1 MLFTTLFHTRIYLR
15 KKETRLWTGCL
26 LLAIF
31 SVWKQG
37 FQTTYFVDVGVLL
50 GGGQAGPVLP
60 MLRGLELA
68 R

>member
-1 MLFTTLFHTRIYLR
+1 MTLFHTLIYSR
-15 KKETRLWTGCL
+15 KKETSLWTGCL

-37 FQTTYFVDVGVLL
+37 FQTTYFVVGVLL

-60 MLRGLELA
+60 MLGGLELA
-68 R
+68 W

>member
-1 MLFTTLFHTRIYLR
+1 MSVTTLFHTCIYLR
-15 KKETRLWTGCL
+15 KKETRLGTGCL

-31 SVWKQG
+31 SAWKQG
-37 FQTTYFVDVGVLL
+37 FQTIYFVDVGVL

-60 MLRGLELA
+60 MLGRLELA